1 MAQDTKLT
9 IRVPRDVLENAKRYA
24 RAHDTTLTRLVTHY
38 LERVSV
44 AQDPLAHAPIVRR
57 LSGSL
62 PPQVSIDDYRQHLQ
76 AKYGRQD

>member
-1 MAQDTKLT
+1 MGVISAGATTVQ
-9 IRVPRDVLENAKRYA
+9 RASNGQVSHYA

-76 AKYGRQD
+76 DKYGRQD